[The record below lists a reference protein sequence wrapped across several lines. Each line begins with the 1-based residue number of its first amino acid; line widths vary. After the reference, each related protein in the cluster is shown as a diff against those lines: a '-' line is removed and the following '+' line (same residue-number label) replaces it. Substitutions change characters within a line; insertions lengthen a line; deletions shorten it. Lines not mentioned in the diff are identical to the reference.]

1 MYSFQELPLKDI
13 VSGLNDAKIKVT
25 ENAIKN
31 PKPTLIKNVFKTY
44 YMFLT
49 NLNAQQISR
58 PDLQVCD
65 NADDE
70 LISGFEFLNCF
81 NKLKEILEAA
91 GIRDFSLKDFYAPKE
106 KRLTHV
112 FSGLMNFA
120 FFEKLRFNEY
130 IENNNK
136 KQDLQA
142 MNQELQKSIDEM
154 EIEVKNQQEK
164 LQERAKQLE
173 ELRSTQTTLSCHI
186 SEYEM
191 GQREY
196 QSEINKLNKKFNDMQ
211 IQKSELENN
220 IVTKNQLIEQMN
232 QVLLLNPQE
241 LEDCV
246 QKASDELDRVQLE
259 AISYEKLVKKSKDR
273 LDFINKNRIKL
284 TDSVEKC
291 FPITKDIKKQKELE
305 ANSRDLEEKRQ
316 QLAEMRRRVEELE
329 QMKLTLEKEKQK
341 QEAEFSEINQK
352 IKTQKDKQK
361 KLKNQKK
368 NSGFKAE
375 DKLVDMTNTIEE
387 YLGSLSRAME
397 KIDNANM

>member
-220 IVTKNQLIEQMN
+220 IVAKNQLIEQMN

-291 FPITKDIKKQKELE
+291 FPITKDIKKQRELE
-305 ANSRDLEEKRQ
+305 ANSRDLDEKRQ

>member
-291 FPITKDIKKQKELE
+291 FPITKDIKKQRELE
-305 ANSRDLEEKRQ
+305 ANSRDLDEKRQ

>member
-305 ANSRDLEEKRQ
+305 ANSRDLDEKRQ